1 MKYLFL
7 LSCLIIFP
15 LSSKEL
21 SLNKDCLKYKD
32 FKITLWGGQM
42 VDADIVDAFFL
53 KGKIPSSRKEYLSG
67 VGIQKEIIK
76 KTKILLTLRSITLG
90 IQVKIKLKEV

>member
-21 SLNKDCLKYKD
+21 SSNKDCLKNKD
-32 FKITLWGGQM
+32 FNITTWGGQM
-42 VDADIVDAFFL
+42 VDADIIDAFFL
-53 KGKIPSSRKEYLSG
+53 KFD
-67 VGIQKEIIK
+67 
-76 KTKILLTLRSITLG
+76 
-90 IQVKIKLKEV
+90 